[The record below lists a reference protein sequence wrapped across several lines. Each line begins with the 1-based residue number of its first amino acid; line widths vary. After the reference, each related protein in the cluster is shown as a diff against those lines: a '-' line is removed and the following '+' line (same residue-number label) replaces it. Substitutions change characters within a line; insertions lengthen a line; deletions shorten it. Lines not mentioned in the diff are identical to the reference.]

1 MKSLFA
7 VLSISLALANSFQ
20 VDFPHDPKSSCPQYW
35 VDATHVGMVRNL
47 LYNLFVTSIH
57 QTTNLDFPNFFY
69 EFFSE
74 KENKLFIGSKLK
86 ICFGPINSVLSFS
99 TAQTEKNSW
108 KKMGKTNWL
117 FDGLMSQT

>member
-7 VLSISLALANSFQ
+7 VLSISVALANSFQ

-69 EFFSE
+69 EFFSVTAVE
-74 KENKLFIGSKLK
+74 KEDKLFIGPKLK
-86 ICFGPINSVLSFS
+86 KTCFGPI
-99 TAQTEKNSW
+99 
-108 KKMGKTNWL
+108 KT
-117 FDGLMSQT
+117 